1 MRISGQRV
9 VFVLKGIVTMS
20 FKTPSELKYIKSHE
34 WIKIE
39 GNTATIGISDYAQD
53 SLGDVVYVELPDV
66 GATFAAGA
74 AFGAVESVKASSD
87 LYVPA
92 GGTVIEVNTAAT
104 EQTDLVNT
112 DPYGNGWLI
121 KITLSGDQEELMDAA
136 AYAAFVDSIKH

>member
-1 MRISGQRV
+1 
-9 VFVLKGIVTMS
+9 MS

-39 GNTATIGISDYAQD
+39 GDTATIGISDYAQD

-66 GATFAAGA
+66 GASFAAGA

-92 GGTVIEVNTAAT
+92 GGEVIEVNTAAT

-121 KITLSGDQEELMDAA
+121 KIKLSGDQGELLDAA

>member
-1 MRISGQRV
+1 
-9 VFVLKGIVTMS
+9 MS

-121 KITLSGDQEELMDAA
+121 KIKLSGDQGELLDAA

>member
-1 MRISGQRV
+1 
-9 VFVLKGIVTMS
+9 MS

-39 GNTATIGISDYAQD
+39 GDTATIGISDYAQD
-53 SLGDVVYVELPDV
+53 SLGAVVYVELPDV
-66 GATFAAGA
+66 GTSFAAGA

-87 LYVPA
+87 LYMPA
-92 GGTVIEVNTAAT
+92 GGEVIEVNTAAT

-121 KITLSGDQEELMDAA
+121 KIKLGGDQGELLDAT

>member
-1 MRISGQRV
+1 
-9 VFVLKGIVTMS
+9 MS

-74 AFGAVESVKASSD
+74 TFGAVESVKASSD

>member
-1 MRISGQRV
+1 M
-9 VFVLKGIVTMS
+9 LKGTVTMS

-136 AYAAFVDSIKH
+136 AYAVYVDSIKH

>member
-1 MRISGQRV
+1 
-9 VFVLKGIVTMS
+9 MS

-39 GNTATIGISDYAQD
+39 GDTATIGISDYAQD

-66 GATFAAGA
+66 GASFAAGDT
-74 AFGAVESVKASSD
+74 FGAVESVKASSD

-92 GGTVIEVNTAAT
+92 GGEVIEINTATT

-121 KITLSGDQEELMDAA
+121 KIKLSGDQGELLDADTYA
-136 AYAAFVDSIKH
+136 AYVDSIKH

>member
-1 MRISGQRV
+1 
-9 VFVLKGIVTMS
+9 MS

-39 GNTATIGISDYAQD
+39 GDTATIGISDYAQD

-66 GATFAAGA
+66 GASFAAGA

-87 LYVPA
+87 LYMPA
-92 GGTVIEVNTAAT
+92 GGEVIEVNTAAT

-121 KITLSGDQEELMDAA
+121 KIKLSGDQGDLLDAT

>member
-1 MRISGQRV
+1 
-9 VFVLKGIVTMS
+9 MS
-20 FKTPSELKYIKSHE
+20 FKTPSDLKYIKSHE

-39 GNTATIGISDYAQD
+39 GDTATIGISDYAQD

-66 GATFAAGA
+66 GASFAAGD

-92 GGTVIEVNTAAT
+92 GGEVIEVNTAAT

-121 KITLSGDQEELMDAA
+121 KIKLSGDQGDLLDAT

>member
-1 MRISGQRV
+1 M
-9 VFVLKGIVTMS
+9 LKGTVTMS

-136 AYAAFVDSIKH
+136 AYAVYVDSSKH

>member
-1 MRISGQRV
+1 
-9 VFVLKGIVTMS
+9 MS

-39 GNTATIGISDYAQD
+39 GDTATIGISDYAQD
-53 SLGDVVYVELPDV
+53 SLGAVVYVELPDV
-66 GATFAAGA
+66 GTSFAAGD

-92 GGTVIEVNTAAT
+92 GGEVIEVNTAAT

-121 KITLSGDQEELMDAA
+121 KIKLGGDQGELLDAT